1 MKRVLKNDQ
10 IWINKVDK
18 QRSLTD
24 NPSLRP
30 LDGLDQGIKNMLTKG
45 HAKLNNDTFLPQ
57 GPQTFLPQTKEDFL
71 IY

>member
-30 LDGLDQGIKNMLTKG
+30 LDGLD
-45 HAKLNNDTFLPQ
+45 
-57 GPQTFLPQTKEDFL
+57 
-71 IY
+71 

>member
-30 LDGLDQGIKNMLTKG
+30 LDGLDYSIKNMLTKG

-57 GPQTFLPQTKEDFL
+57 GPLRPFLP
-71 IY
+71 